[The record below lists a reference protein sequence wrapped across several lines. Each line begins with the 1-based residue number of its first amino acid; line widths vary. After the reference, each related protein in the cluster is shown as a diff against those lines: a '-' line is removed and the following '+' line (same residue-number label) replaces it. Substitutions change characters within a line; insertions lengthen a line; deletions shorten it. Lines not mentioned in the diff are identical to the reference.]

1 MCICVNCK
9 WVERCKAYHFVEEQH
24 QQPHLTLVPDF
35 TPRDGSPTIEC
46 ELQHLVDRGI
56 TIEYDVVKC
65 DDFVRDDGRWKKM
78 MPTGTLLDAGLVD
91 ILILS

>member
-1 MCICVNCK
+1 M
-9 WVERCKAYHFVEEQH
+9 
-24 QQPHLTLVPDF
+24 
-35 TPRDGSPTIEC
+35 
-46 ELQHLVDRGI
+46 VDRGI

-65 DDFVRDDGRWKKM
+65 DDFGEFGICFYMFLFHAHFWNLDSLIYPKTLMNLPFSVRDDGRWKKM